1 MKRLVFAITFL
12 SLSIIFSFSAFASG
26 FQLKTIGV
34 LDVDG
39 VTANH
44 IWYSNGNTTITGITT
59 AYSEVEISADGAVQK
74 INADSS
80 GNWIFHASL
89 AEGDHNL
96 VFTSG
101 GSSISKTLTI
111 GKVPENIGSLSKA
124 ETPTVGISFPTIA
137 LFLLGIVLLFPIPL
151 LLFRRTRG
159 I

>member
-1 MKRLVFAITFL
+1 VKRLAFILIF
-12 SLSIIFSFSAFASG
+12 SSFGIIFTSSAFASG

-59 AYSEVEISADGAVQK
+59 AYSEVEINVDGVAQK

-80 GNWIFHASL
+80 GNWISHVSL

-96 VFTSG
+96 VFASG

-111 GKVPENIGSLSKA
+111 GNMPENIGTLPKA
-124 ETPTVGISFPTIA
+124 STPTVGNITPTVF
-137 LFLLGIVLLFPIPL
+137 LLLLGICLIASTPFF
-151 LLFRRTRG
+151 LFRNS
-159 I
+159 